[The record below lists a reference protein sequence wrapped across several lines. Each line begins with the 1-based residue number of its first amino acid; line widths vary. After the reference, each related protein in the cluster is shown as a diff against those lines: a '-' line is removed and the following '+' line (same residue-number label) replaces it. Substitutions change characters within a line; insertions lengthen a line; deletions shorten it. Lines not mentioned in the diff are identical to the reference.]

1 MYNDE
6 PTCPGPLRRTHNL
19 WKWHRTDVQRTAIT
33 GYRFG
38 RLSETQKN
46 WLTDCREDLMYA
58 SYDVVEFA
66 SLGKYANVAPDFD
79 RRGGF
84 LESVSWA

>member
-1 MYNDE
+1 M
-6 PTCPGPLRRTHNL
+6 
-19 WKWHRTDVQRTAIT
+19 T
-33 GYRFG
+33 G
-38 RLSETQKN
+38 
-46 WLTDCREDLMYA
+46 CRDSLMFA

-79 RRGGF
+79 RAGGL